1 MVRERLLTNLLVA
14 FESLAS
20 NRLRSL
26 LTALGVI
33 FGVAAVI
40 AMLAIGNGAKKE
52 VLDQIA
58 LVGVNNI
65 VITPMFE
72 EGEDGARDSDKE
84 VQKQFSPGLSLLDAE
99 SLLKVIPSVER
110 ISPEVVIETSLVK
123 SGKSSKGRLVG
134 VDPFYFEVGNFE
146 LEKGRMFNSVQL
158 LEGAKVCIIGQEV
171 RTRFF
176 AKEDPIG
183 KYIKCGPIWLKV
195 VGVLREKKLSDQAIK
210 ALRIRNFNLE
220 VYTPIRTVLIRY
232 QNRARTKKLDP
243 KKGSNNKKE
252 EEASEVTE
260 NINYHQLD
268 RLTIKVSQTELMAQ
282 TAELATRML
291 LRRHQDVP
299 DFEVRIPEQE
309 LKQKQR
315 TQDIF
320 TTVLAVIAGISLLV
334 GGIGIMNIMLASVLE
349 RIKEIGLR
357 LSLGARKNDI
367 VFQFVFEAV
376 LISAS
381 GGLLGVLLGVVFA
394 YAASI
399 FAEIETIISGW
410 SILIS
415 FTVSLL
421 IGLIFGIMPAKR
433 AAEQNPINSLRHD

>member
-1 MVRERLLTNLLVA
+1 MVKERLLTNLQVA

-52 VLDQIA
+52 VLAQIA

-65 VITPMFE
+65 VITPVFE
-72 EGEDGARDSDKE
+72 EENDGSDGSEK
-84 VQKQFSPGLSLLDAE
+84 KLKKKYSPGLTLQDAE
-99 SLLKVIPSVER
+99 SLLKVISSIER
-110 ISPEVVIETSLVK
+110 MSPEVVIETNIVK
-123 SGKSSKGRLVG
+123 SGQSSRGRLVG
-134 VDPFYFEVGNFE
+134 VDPFYFKVGNFE
-146 LEKGRMFNSVQL
+146 LEQGKMFNRPQI
-158 LEGAKVCIIGQEV
+158 ENGEKVCIIGNEV
-171 RTRFF
+171 RIRFF

-220 VYTPIRTVLIRY
+220 VYTPIRSVLIRY
-232 QNRARTKKLDP
+232 QNRSRMSAERIEQGGNDD
-243 KKGSNNKKE
+243 NDE
-252 EEASEVTE
+252 EGGEQEESR
-260 NINYHQLD
+260 NYHQLD
-268 RLTIKVSQTELMAQ
+268 RLTLKVSETEMMAQ
-282 TAELATRML
+282 TAEVVTRML
-291 LRRHQDVP
+291 LRRHQNVQ
-299 DFEVRIPEQE
+299 DFQVRIPEQE

-315 TQDIF
+315 TQDVF

-367 VFQFVFEAV
+367 VYQFVFEAV

-381 GGLLGVLLGVVFA
+381 GGLLGVFLGVFFA
-394 YAASI
+394 YSVSI

-410 SILIS
+410 SILVS

-421 IGLIFGIMPAKR
+421 IGLVFGIMPAKR